1 MGDRYCEKEEMH
13 YEMAVQHY
21 EMGEVLGK
29 GRFGEVR
36 LVTHRESGGV
46 YACKIAGDAKK
57 RRVLRQEA
65 EIQREI
71 TTAVRES
78 GESTPVFPL
87 FREWIDAGDCSFLIM
102 EYVKGTPLAA
112 RLQGGKGTKGSGE
125 KKAARPKVQNGE
137 VQNREVQNGKVHNGK
152 VQNREGRLTREEM
165 ADIAG
170 QLAEGLMLLHERPE
184 PILYRDLKP
193 EHVILCG
200 DGRVRLLDLGCA
212 CRLSEA
218 WKSKA
223 GSPGYAAPEQ
233 LGERGHRQGVYSD
246 VYSFGKVLA
255 AMQRETGADRD
266 WERLIAQCTAEK
278 TEERIPGMRF
288 ILQELRTIRRGMP
301 RKHAAWMQFQV
312 QKCVCCPHQSSY
324 RDGYQSG

>member
-1 MGDRYCEKEEMH
+1 
-13 YEMAVQHY
+13 
-21 EMGEVLGK
+21 
-29 GRFGEVR
+29 
-36 LVTHRESGGV
+36 
-46 YACKIAGDAKK
+46 
-57 RRVLRQEA
+57 
-65 EIQREI
+65 
-71 TTAVRES
+71 
-78 GESTPVFPL
+78 
-87 FREWIDAGDCSFLIM
+87 
-102 EYVKGTPLAA
+102 
-112 RLQGGKGTKGSGE
+112 
-125 KKAARPKVQNGE
+125 
-137 VQNREVQNGKVHNGK
+137 
-152 VQNREGRLTREEM
+152 
-165 ADIAG
+165 
-170 QLAEGLMLLHERPE
+170 MLLHERPE

-233 LGERGHRQGVYSD
+233 LCERGHRQGVYSD

>member
-21 EMGEVLGK
+21 EMGKVLGK

-46 YACKIAGDAKK
+46 YACKIAGDAKN

-78 GESTPVFPL
+78 GESTLVFPL

-102 EYVKGTPLAA
+102 EYVEGTPLAA
-112 RLQGGKGTKGSGE
+112 RLQGGEGTKGSGE
-125 KKAARPKVQNGE
+125 KKAARRE
-137 VQNREVQNGKVHNGK
+137 VQNREVQNGKVQH
-152 VQNREGRLTREEM
+152 REGRLTREEM
-165 ADIAG
+165 DDIAG

-233 LGERGHRQGVYSD
+233 LCERGHRQGVYSD

-301 RKHAAWMQFQV
+301 RKHATWMQFQV

>member
-1 MGDRYCEKEEMH
+1 
-13 YEMAVQHY
+13 MAVQHY
-21 EMGEVLGK
+21 EMGKVLGK

-36 LVTHRESGGV
+36 LVTHRESGGG
-46 YACKIAGDAKK
+46 YACKIAGDAKN

-87 FREWIDAGDCSFLIM
+87 FREWIDTGDCSFLIM
-102 EYVKGTPLAA
+102 EYVEGTPLAA
-112 RLQGGKGTKGSGE
+112 RLQGGEGTKGSGE
-125 KKAARPKVQNGE
+125 KKAARRE
-137 VQNREVQNGKVHNGK
+137 VQNREVQNGKVQH
-152 VQNREGRLTREEM
+152 REGRLTREEM
-165 ADIAG
+165 DDIAG

-233 LGERGHRQGVYSD
+233 LCERGHRQGVYSD